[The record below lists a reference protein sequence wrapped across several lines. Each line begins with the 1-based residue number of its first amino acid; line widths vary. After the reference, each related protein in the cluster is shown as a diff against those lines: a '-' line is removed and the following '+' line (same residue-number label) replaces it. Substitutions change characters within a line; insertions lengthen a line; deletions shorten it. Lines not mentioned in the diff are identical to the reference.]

1 MVDYEVNSLYH
12 TSPNYAIYLRK
23 SRADIEAEKVEQY
36 DTLSKHYSILMDL
49 AVKDG
54 YNVTDIYREIV
65 SGDSIK
71 ARPEMQRL
79 LQAVKDGKY
88 AGVLVTEV
96 SRLGRGNSTDQGIIS
111 DAFLK
116 SGTKIITPRKIYDTL
131 QDSDQDFFDFELFMA
146 RQEYKYI
153 KRRLIAGKRQ
163 SAMSGQ
169 FIGSIPP
176 YGFDKTVIDKKKTI
190 VPNDDMKYVMM
201 LFDYFNQ
208 GHSYHECCKYLD
220 SIGAKA
226 RYISEW
232 STQTVKRILNN
243 PAYIGK
249 AKVKDAYVDGVW
261 EPVMPEETFYQ
272 RKGAVPKIKP
282 KLRLLNKYAGLFV
295 CQKCGRTLTY
305 KQGWYYHD
313 SKYIPPCYVPSITS
327 KKLDECVIRK
337 LKEAISDFEIKSKQG
352 QREVTDYS
360 PNIADAKKQ
369 LRSIYDRYEKGIYDD
384 EEFLARRSE
393 IRDRIEQLEALQK
406 AEEEKPIIDYA
417 ETVSTIHAL
426 IDTISNKEIP
436 AEQINIFL
444 KSFIKKIIYYREDGK
459 SEPSIKIE
467 FIP

>member
-1 MVDYEVNSLYH
+1 MVDYKIDTVYH
-12 TSPNYAIYLRK
+12 KPPNYAIYLRK

-65 SGDSIK
+65 SGDSIN

-79 LQAVKDGKY
+79 LRAVKEGKY

-111 DAFLK
+111 EAFMK

-176 YGFDKTVIDKKKTI
+176 YGFDKTIIEKKKTI
-190 VPNDDMKYVMM
+190 VPNDDLKYVKM
-201 LFDYFNQ
+201 LFEFFNE
-208 GHSYHECCKYLD
+208 GHSYLECCKYLD
-220 SIGAKA
+220 SIGAKP
-226 RYISEW
+226 RYIQEW
-232 STQTVKRILNN
+232 SVQTVRRILDNRC
-243 PAYIGK
+243 YIGK
-249 AKVKDAYVDGVW
+249 AKVKDTYVDGIW
-261 EPVMPEETFYQ
+261 EPVLSEETFFQ
-272 RKGAVPKIKP
+272 RKGSVPKTKP
-282 KLRLLNKYAGLFV
+282 KLRLLNKYAGIFV
-295 CQKCGRTLTY
+295 CQKCGRSITY
-305 KQGWYYHD
+305 KKGWYYHD
-313 SKYIPPCYVPSITS
+313 SHYVPPCRIPSITAR
-327 KKLDECVIRK
+327 KLDECVIK
-337 LKEAISDFEIKSKQG
+337 ILKESINDLEIRSKQEK
-352 QREVTDYS
+352 QEVIDYTPS
-360 PNIADAKKQ
+360 ITDAKKQ

-393 IRDRIEQLEALQK
+393 IRDRIDQLEYLQK
-406 AEEEKPIIDYA
+406 AEAEKPSIDYA
-417 ETVSTIHAL
+417 EVVSSIHAL
-426 IDTISNKEIP
+426 IDTISNKDIP

-444 KSFIKKIIYYREDGK
+444 KSFIKKIIYYREDGN
-459 SEPSIKIE
+459 SEPLIKIE